1 MPICI
6 FDLIWQ
12 MSSEALHTL
21 KEQGEESAPSAT
33 KYVLLVEV
41 DPPHRPV
48 RVQHTPNPLAQ
59 VPEAVPPGEEKE
71 K

>member
-1 MPICI
+1 M
-6 FDLIWQ
+6 
-12 MSSEALHTL
+12 